1 MPQSKTRERR
11 NSTSTLIKIEMP
23 FKYLAFLFLL
33 LVNTSAFSQ
42 KQVQTIPPDLD
53 DYISKVLTTFEVPGV
68 SVSIVKDGKVLL
80 AKGYGVKKLDE
91 PGKIDEHTLFSI
103 ASNSKAF
110 TATGLAILVEEG
122 KIKWDDPVINYLPWF
137 KMSDPYVTT
146 HITVRDLL
154 VHHSGLG
161 AYSGDILLFPPTDFS
176 RKEIISKISQLPLVH
191 DFRTTYAYDNVLY
204 VTAGELIAEVS
215 GMPWEDFIK
224 TKIFDKIGM
233 NESHS
238 RFSEFK
244 NQPNIATGHNR
255 YQGKVQV
262 IDHFAEQMIGDAGDP
277 AGGITTN
284 AVDMSKWLITQ
295 LDSGKA
301 PNDQKI
307 FSPASTKQL
316 WKIITPIP
324 VSQINKNLQ
333 PAQSNFSGY
342 ALAFRIYNYKEY
354 KIIGHGGMLD
364 GFVSQIA
371 LVPDLNLGISVF
383 TNQESTGAYYAII
396 YHILDYY
403 MKNMPFDW
411 IGGYKKLQDSAFV
424 KLKKEQEKESIT
436 PVSNSK
442 PSLPLEKYTG
452 VYEDNLLGEVVI
464 ANEDGS
470 MKMRFAKSPHFVATL
485 KHFQYDTFIAHFSNK
500 DLKADSYVTFSLNPD
515 GTIEHV
521 KLKIIDPDSLLSF
534 SELLLTPVKEK
545 K

>member
-1 MPQSKTRERR
+1 MRMLFRF
-11 NSTSTLIKIEMP
+11 I
-23 FKYLAFLFLL
+23 AFLFLL
-33 LVNTSAFSQ
+33 LVNSALFSQ
-42 KQVQTIPPDLD
+42 KQLQTIPPDLEN
-53 DYISKVLTTFEVPGV
+53 YISKVLTTFEVPGV

-80 AKGYGVKKLDE
+80 TKGYGVKKMNQAE
-91 PGKIDEHTLFSI
+91 RVDEHTLFSI

-110 TATGLAILVEEG
+110 TATALAILVEEG

-161 AYSGDILLFPPTDFS
+161 AYSGDLLLFPPTTFS

-224 TKIFDKIGM
+224 TKIFDKAGM

-238 RFSEFK
+238 RFSDFK
-244 NQPNIATGHNR
+244 GQPNIATGHNR
-255 YQGKVQV
+255 YNGKVQV
-262 IDHFAEQMIGDAGDP
+262 IDHFADQMIGDAGDP

-284 AVDMSKWLITQ
+284 AVDMAKWLITQ

-307 FSPASTKQL
+307 FSPSSTKQL

-324 VSQINKNLQ
+324 VNQIKENLK

-371 LVPDLNLGISVF
+371 LVPDLDLGISVF

-403 MKNMPFDW
+403 MKNKPFDW

-424 KLKKEQEKESIT
+424 KLKKEQEKELIK

-452 VYEDNLLGEVVI
+452 VYNDNLLGEVVI
-464 ANEDGS
+464 ANENGS
-470 MKMRFAKSPHFVATL
+470 MKMRFTESPQFVATL

-515 GTIEHV
+515 GSIDQV

-534 SELLLTPVKEK
+534 SELLLKPVKEK
-545 K
+545 NKS